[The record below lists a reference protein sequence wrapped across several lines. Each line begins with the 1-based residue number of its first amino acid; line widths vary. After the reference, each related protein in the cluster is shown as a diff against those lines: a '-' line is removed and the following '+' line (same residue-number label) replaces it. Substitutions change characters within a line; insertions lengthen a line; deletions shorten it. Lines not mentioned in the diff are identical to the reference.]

1 MKNMQKQSIGDLI
14 ALIKKETRTATL
26 FVQTVAESS
35 GMHTT
40 DIKCLDFLVEAR
52 SVTAGDLARFTGL
65 TTGAITAVIDRM
77 EKAGFIKRTADSND
91 RRKIIIK
98 LLVEHPK
105 HSQVVHSLFTNQM
118 PKILSEYTSNEIAI
132 ITDWNSK
139 LISLF
144 QDEIKKLKDLKQKNR
159 N

>member
-1 MKNMQKQSIGDLI
+1 MKDSPEQLVSNLI
-14 ALIKKETRTATL
+14 ALIRKETRTATL

-35 GMHTT
+35 GIHIT
-40 DIKCLDFLVEAR
+40 DIKCLDFLTEAQ
-52 SVTAGDLARFTGL
+52 SATAGDLAKVTGL

-105 HSQVVHSLFTNQM
+105 HSQIVRSLFANQM
-118 PKILSEYTSNEIAI
+118 PKILSEYTSEEIAI
-132 ITDWNSK
+132 ISDWNLK

-144 QDEIKKLKDLKQKNR
+144 QDEIKKLKDLKQKNK

>member
-1 MKNMQKQSIGDLI
+1 MNAPRKQSISDLI
-14 ALIKKETRTATL
+14 ALIRKETRTATL

-35 GMHTT
+35 GIHPT
-40 DIKCLDFLVEAR
+40 DIKCLDFLTKAR
-52 SVTAGDLARFTGL
+52 FATAGDLAKVTGL

-77 EKAGFIKRTADSND
+77 EKAGFIKRVADSND

-98 LLVEHPK
+98 LLVKHPK
-105 HSQVVHSLFTNQM
+105 HLQITHNLFANQM
-118 PKILSEYTSNEIAI
+118 PKILSEYTSDEIAI
-132 ITDWNSK
+132 ITNWNSR

-144 QDEIKKLKDLKQKNR
+144 QDEIKKLKDLKQKNS

>member
-1 MKNMQKQSIGDLI
+1 MNDPRKQSISDLI
-14 ALIKKETRTATL
+14 ALIRKETRTATL

-35 GMHTT
+35 GIHIT
-40 DIKCLDFLVEAR
+40 DTKCLDFLTTAQ
-52 SVTAGDLARFTGL
+52 SATAGDLAKVTGL

-77 EKAGFIKRTADSND
+77 EKAGFIKRVADSND

-98 LLVEHPK
+98 LLIKHPK
-105 HSQVVHSLFTNQM
+105 HLQIAHNLFANQM
-118 PKILSEYTSNEIAI
+118 PKILSEYTSDEIAI

-144 QDEIKKLKDLKQKNR
+144 QDEIKKLEDLKQKK
-159 N
+159 

>member
-1 MKNMQKQSIGDLI
+1 MKDSQKQAISDLI
-14 ALIKKETRTATL
+14 ALIRKETRTATL

-35 GMHTT
+35 GIHIT
-40 DIKCLDFLVEAR
+40 DIKCLDFLIEAQ
-52 SVTAGDLARFTGL
+52 SATAGDLARITGL

-77 EKAGFIKRTADSND
+77 EKAGFIKRVADSND

-98 LLVEHPK
+98 LLVKHPK
-105 HSQVVHSLFTNQM
+105 HLQIAHSLFANQM
-118 PKILSEYTSNEIAI
+118 PKILSGYTSDEIAI
-132 ITDWNSK
+132 ITDWNLK

-159 N
+159 S

>member
-1 MKNMQKQSIGDLI
+1 MKNVQKQLISDLI

-52 SVTAGDLARFTGL
+52 SATAGDLARVTGL

-105 HSQVVHSLFTNQM
+105 HFQVVHSLFANQM
-118 PKILSEYTSNEIAI
+118 PKILSEYKSNEIAI

-159 N
+159 K